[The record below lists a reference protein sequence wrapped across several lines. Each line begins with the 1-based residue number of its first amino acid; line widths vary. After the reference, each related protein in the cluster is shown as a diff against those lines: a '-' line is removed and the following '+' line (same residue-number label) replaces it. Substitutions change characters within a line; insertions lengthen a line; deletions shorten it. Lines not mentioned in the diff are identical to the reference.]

1 MTTPKGT
8 HMNITHTITTATG
21 EIVEAISQTEWQQ
34 SIERRDANAKVHR
47 SGAHRNPE
55 CKMCG
60 RKMSDKA
67 AANATHIHMTVD
79 LDIVPVSANMGSDS
93 QGFFP
98 VGSECA
104 KQLPAA
110 YKTKRGA

>member
-1 MTTPKGT
+1 MSTTKGT
-8 HMNITHTITTATG
+8 HMNTHTLTTTTG
-21 EIVEAISQTEWQQ
+21 ETVAAISQTEWQQ
-34 SIERRDANAKVHR
+34 SIERRDANRKTHR
-47 SGAHRNPE
+47 SGADRNPE

-60 RKMSDKA
+60 RKMSTKA
-67 AANATHIHMTVD
+67 AENATHIHMTVD
-79 LDIVPVSANMGSDS
+79 LDIVPVSADMGSNS